1 MNSKPLKTAYELS
14 DMIVER
20 AINPVRPM
28 ARSMTLFVFDDAYGW
43 SASIS
48 RPHSEAD
55 DAYRNCALDLI
66 ADLVTKFDLKSPR
79 LSDRGF

>member
-20 AINPVRPM
+20 AMIRYGRWPVG
-28 ARSMTLFVFDDAYGW
+28 MTLFVFDDAYGW